1 MNDDLKDN
9 IFTMIFVLFYN
20 IESGNYFIM
29 QPGMKKSNYLTKD
42 QRTVIEQYKKMAI
55 YCKNLAEVGKI
66 SKQYAELFKDQYPE
80 FYI

>member
-20 IESGNYFIM
+20 IESGNYFIL
-29 QPGMKKSNYLTKD
+29 QPGMTKHSVLNN
-42 QRTVIEQYKKMAI
+42 QQTLIFKTYTQMAI
-55 YCKNLAEVGKI
+55 HCKNLAEVGKI